1 MFDWIW
7 VAIGGAAGSILRHGT
22 TIAFQRL
29 TQSNWPWGTF
39 VVNILGSFFIGWLAY
54 LVVGRGAIS
63 IQARLIIMV
72 GFLGGFTTFS
82 TFSLETL
89 RLIQEGGW
97 KSAAANAVLS
107 VAGGLIAA
115 WAGFSIASS
124 I

>member
-1 MFDWIW
+1 
-7 VAIGGAAGSILRHGT
+7 
-22 TIAFQRL
+22 
-29 TQSNWPWGTF
+29 
-39 VVNILGSFFIGWLAY
+39 
-54 LVVGRGAIS
+54 
-63 IQARLIIMV
+63 MV